1 MSNVH
6 IISDLYLEYN
16 EPSSSDEV
24 IPSNTDLVVFN
35 GNIGKH
41 IKRGFLYIEKLCHLY
56 PDVQFV
62 VNLGLRELYVSAD
75 KYINEISHALEI
87 RRDTN
92 PKWPKNL
99 HYSNTSMIIPLR
111 DGNTVDVL
119 CKYGFPKIYNCKGLW
134 EDTVWYKNHQIK
146 VVYGHDEIA
155 PYKPASTSNV
165 LHGAVP
171 IFASMKDI
179 NELHEKE
186 WKTVQDWELTPT
198 VTKILVTHINPYKDS
213 RCDDCTVAPY
223 NIHLEHGYW
232 IGSNQYMNGINFLGS
247 KLYANP
253 GTGSEARSRF
263 FVIK

>member
-62 VNLGLRELYVSAD
+62 VNLGLRELYVSVD

-119 CKYGFPKIYNCKGLW
+119 CKYGFPKIYSCKGLW

-213 RCDDCTVAPY
+213 RCDDCTVTPY

-232 IGSNQYMNGINFLGS
+232 IGSNQYMNGINFLGA